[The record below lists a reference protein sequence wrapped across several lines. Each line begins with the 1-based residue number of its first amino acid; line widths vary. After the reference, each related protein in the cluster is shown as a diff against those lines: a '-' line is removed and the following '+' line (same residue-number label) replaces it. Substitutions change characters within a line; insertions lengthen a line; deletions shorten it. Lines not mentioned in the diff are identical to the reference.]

1 VKPLDRRLLRYARTT
16 RTYLAD
22 CVALGL
28 AVAGLLIAQA
38 TLLADMITGAFLDGR
53 SLSDLRTPMIL
64 LGAVVIGRALVAWM
78 QEVAAFRSS
87 AAVKAQLRS
96 RLLEHTVRLGPGW
109 LSEERSGELATLAIQ
124 GAEALDG
131 YFSRYLPQLVLGC
144 LVPTAVLSW
153 VLKADLVAGVTIA
166 LTLPLIPIFMV
177 LVGRAAQ
184 RKMDRQWGTLSLL
197 AGHFLDVVAGLPTLK
212 IFGRAAAQT
221 QTITTITGDHA
232 RTTMSTL
239 RVSFLSALVLEL
251 LSALAVA
258 LVAVAVGLRLLAGE
272 LGLSTA
278 LLVLILTPEAYWPL
292 RQLGIHYHASVEGVA
307 AAQRIFAV
315 LETPVPPV
323 GTRVDL
329 PDLASSAVRV
339 EDVTVKYPGR
349 AEPALQGASLD
360 LLPGEVVA
368 LVGPS
373 GCGKSTLAAL
383 LVGFVRPDRG
393 RVLIGERVL
402 AELDLDTWRRQVAY
416 LPQHPR
422 LFAGTIADNV
432 RLGAHLA
439 SDDEVRRALHTA
451 GAGFVE
457 RLPTGIDT
465 PLGERGSGLSAGQR
479 QCIALARTF
488 LRDTPLVILDEP
500 TSGLDVESE
509 ATVLDAMRQLV
520 AGRTALLVM
529 HRPALLTISDRVVRL
544 DRVAVAA

>member
-16 RTYLAD
+16 RTYLAA
-22 CVALGL
+22 CVTLGL

-38 TLLADMITGAFLDGR
+38 TLLADMITGAFLDSR
-53 SLSDLRTPMIL
+53 TLSELGTPMIL
-64 LGAVVIGRALVAWM
+64 LGAVIIGRALVTWT
-78 QEVAAFRSS
+78 QQVAAYRSS

-109 LSEERSGELATLAIQ
+109 LSEERSGELATLATQ
-124 GAEALDG
+124 GTEALDG
-131 YFSRYLPQLVLGC
+131 YFSRYLPQLVLAC
-144 LVPTAVLSW
+144 LVPAAVLIW
-153 VLKADLVAGVTIA
+153 VLEADLVAGVTIA

-212 IFGRAAAQT
+212 VFGRAAAQT
-221 QTITTITGDHA
+221 QTINTITGDYA

-251 LSALAVA
+251 LSSLAVA
-258 LVAVAVGLRLLAGE
+258 LVAVGVGLRLLAGG

-292 RQLGIHYHASVEGVA
+292 RQLGVHYHASAEGIA

-315 LETPVPPV
+315 LETPGQQVGHRIDPPDV
-323 GTRVDL
+323 
-329 PDLASSAVRV
+329 ASSAVRV
-339 EDVTVKYPGR
+339 EEVTVTYPGR

-360 LLPGEVVA
+360 LSPGEVVA

-393 RVLIGERVL
+393 RVLVGERDL
-402 AELDLDTWRRQVAY
+402 AELDLDIWRRQVAY
-416 LPQHPR
+416 LAQKPR

-432 RLGAHLA
+432 RLGAHQA
-439 SDDEVRRALHTA
+439 SDDAVRRALQAA
-451 GAGFVE
+451 GASFVE
-457 RLPTGIDT
+457 GLPAGIDT

-479 QCIALARTF
+479 QRIALARTF
-488 LRDTPLVILDEP
+488 LRDAPLVVLDEP
-500 TSGLDVESE
+500 TSGLDVENE

-520 AGRTALLVM
+520 TGRTVLLVT
-529 HRPALLTISDRVVRL
+529 HRPALLAIADRVVRL
-544 DRVAVAA
+544 DRVVVA

>member
-1 VKPLDRRLLRYARTT
+1 MKPLDRRLLRYARTT
-16 RTYLAD
+16 RTYLAA
-22 CVALGL
+22 CVTLGL

-38 TLLADMITGAFLDGR
+38 TLLADMITGAFLDSR
-53 SLSDLRTPMIL
+53 TLSELGTPMIL
-64 LGAVVIGRALVAWM
+64 LGAVIIGRALVTWT
-78 QEVAAFRSS
+78 QQVAAYRSS

-109 LSEERSGELATLAIQ
+109 LSEERSGELATLATQ
-124 GAEALDG
+124 GTEALDG
-131 YFSRYLPQLVLGC
+131 YFSRYLPQLVLAC
-144 LVPTAVLSW
+144 LVPAAVLIW
-153 VLKADLVAGVTIA
+153 VLEADLVAGVTIA

-212 IFGRAAAQT
+212 VFGRAAAQT
-221 QTITTITGDHA
+221 QTINTITGDYA

-251 LSALAVA
+251 LSSLAVA
-258 LVAVAVGLRLLAGE
+258 LVAVGVGLRLLAGG

-292 RQLGIHYHASVEGVA
+292 RQLGVHYHASAEGIA

-315 LETPVPPV
+315 LETPGQQVGHRIDPPDV
-323 GTRVDL
+323 
-329 PDLASSAVRV
+329 ASSAVRV
-339 EDVTVKYPGR
+339 EEVTVTYPGR

-360 LLPGEVVA
+360 LSPGEVVA

-393 RVLIGERVL
+393 RVLVGERDL
-402 AELDLDTWRRQVAY
+402 AELDLDIWRRQVAY
-416 LPQHPR
+416 LAQKPR

-432 RLGAHLA
+432 RLGAHQA
-439 SDDEVRRALHTA
+439 SDDAVRRALQAA
-451 GAGFVE
+451 GASFVE
-457 RLPTGIDT
+457 GLPAGIDT

-479 QCIALARTF
+479 QRIALARTF
-488 LRDTPLVILDEP
+488 LRDAPLVVLDEP
-500 TSGLDVESE
+500 TSGLDVENE

-520 AGRTALLVM
+520 TGRTVLLVT
-529 HRPALLTISDRVVRL
+529 HRPALLAIADRVVRL
-544 DRVAVAA
+544 DRVVVA